1 MIIAAFFMGLLFSVP
16 LGPLGQIMLKRA
28 VERGF
33 WHGFSIA
40 LPDAA
45 ANFLFSAV
53 FLVGMGQLAVNPTV
67 KLTAQV
73 AGLLFLLFV
82 GIREIFF
89 SPKRKSVKKE
99 LSLSSGMVVGN
110 LLLVLGYY
118 VSNPTSWAF
127 WINFSAFINET
138 IIVHQNLFNYIFFSA
153 LYALGVLTCQYF
165 AILLFKKIGRLENV
179 RIVVKHVSLGTF
191 IITLSYF
198 LYITV
203 QDLTAHW
210 YAVEQVFH

>member
-16 LGPLGQIMLKRA
+16 LGPLGQIMLKRT

-40 LPDAA
+40 IPDAA
-45 ANFLFSAV
+45 ANFIFSAV
-53 FLVGMGQLAVNPTV
+53 FLIGMGQIALIPTV
-67 KLTAQV
+67 RMTAQV
-73 AGLLFLLFV
+73 AGILFLLFV

-89 SPKRKSVKKE
+89 SPKRKSIKKE
-99 LSLSSGMVVGN
+99 MSLSNSMVVGN

-127 WINFSAFINET
+127 WVNFSAFINET

-165 AILLFKKIGRLENV
+165 ANLLFKKIGRLE
-179 RIVVKHVSLGTF
+179 KVSTALKYASSGVF
-191 IITLSYF
+191 VITLSYF
-198 LYITV
+198 FYITI
-203 QDLTAHW
+203 QDMASHW
-210 YAVEQVFH
+210 HIVEQVFH